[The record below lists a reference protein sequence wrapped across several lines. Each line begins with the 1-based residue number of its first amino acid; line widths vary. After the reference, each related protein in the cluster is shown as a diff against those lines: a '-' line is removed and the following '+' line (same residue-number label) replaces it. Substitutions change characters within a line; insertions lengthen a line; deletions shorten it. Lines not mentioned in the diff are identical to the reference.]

1 MSQGKKILDTSRK
14 KDYNTLMTCAQRKKG
29 TNLGGLMKLKRLA
42 ALALAGVL
50 CLTNFTGCGIDP
62 SETAATLGDQSISL
76 GLVNFMVMYQKSA
89 YDDSYVLYYGEDVW
103 DMDFYGTGNT
113 LAEDLKDSVV
123 TSLHDMYTLKNHM
136 AEKGVEL
143 TAEEKTAIKE
153 ATKAFMEAN
162 DAKVLEAMG
171 ATEEYVEEMPTIYT
185 IQEKMRVEIIK
196 DVDTKV
202 TDEEA
207 NMRGISY
214 IKIGIKGYY
223 DSSYN
228 YVSYTADQIKTFRD
242 DAATMLAEMEEKS
255 MEDVAKAHK
264 YTVTKDAYT
273 KTDTGFDAELIKEMN
288 KLKEGETS
296 EVLEINNTLYIVRI
310 DKDLDEEATKKNV
323 ESIIATRENELY
335 KKVLTE
341 WEKEDGWQVNDK
353 AIKSIKFRD
362 LFSQKKNTE
371 KDTEKNTEKGTESG
385 TEKGTETTEKG
396 TEE

>member
-1 MSQGKKILDTSRK
+1 
-14 KDYNTLMTCAQRKKG
+14 
-29 TNLGGLMKLKRLA
+29 MKLKRLA

-62 SETAATLGDQSISL
+62 SETAATLGDQTISL

-89 YDDSYVLYYGEDVW
+89 YDDAYTSYYGEDVW

-113 LAEDLKDSVV
+113 LGEDLKDSVV
-123 TSLHDMYTLKNHM
+123 SSLHDMYTLKNHM

-153 ATKAFMEAN
+153 AAKAFMEAN

-171 ATEEYVEEMPTIYT
+171 ATEEYVEEMLTLYT

-202 TDEEA
+202 TDEEG
-207 NMRGISY
+207 NMRGITY

-228 YVSYTADQIKTFRD
+228 YVTYTAEQIKTFRD
-242 DAATMLAEMEEKS
+242 DAAKMLEEMKEKS

-264 YTVTKDAYT
+264 YTATKDAYS
-273 KTDTGFDAELIKEMN
+273 KKDTGFDEKLIAEMN

-310 DKDLDEEATKKNV
+310 DKDLDEEETKKNV
-323 ESIIATRENELY
+323 ESIIETRESELY
-335 KKVLTE
+335 KKVLTD
-341 WEKEDGWQVNDK
+341 WEKEDGWEVNEK
-353 AIKSIKFRD
+353 AIKSIKLKD
-362 LFSQKKNTE
+362 LFSQKKDTEKNTE
-371 KDTEKNTEKGTESG
+371 KDTEKG
-385 TEKGTETTEKG
+385 TEKGTETTETG